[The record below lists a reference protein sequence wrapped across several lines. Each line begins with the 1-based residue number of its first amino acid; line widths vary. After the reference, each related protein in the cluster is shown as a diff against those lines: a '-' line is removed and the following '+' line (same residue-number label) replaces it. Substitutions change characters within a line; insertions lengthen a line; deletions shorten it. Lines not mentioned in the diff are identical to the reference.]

1 MKSKLDTN
9 VLSGNRE
16 NKTFR
21 CEVCGKIFTREKTMA
36 EHINSIH
43 EGKKPFKCDIC
54 DHSFSRKDKMKL
66 HVTSVHIGIQPVH

>member
-54 DHSFSRKDKMKL
+54 DYSSSLKQQIKKHVAKKHERK
-66 HVTSVHIGIQPVH
+66 